1 MDNVCISDIMFDEI
15 GVENKNILKNDEDLL
30 VREIVFI
37 KDGIIIV
44 LIYDVVVEDQEILI
58 LESKVIFILIVLFR
72 VSDDGSIVEVLNG
85 DLRVVYVVEEI
96 VDF

>member
-1 MDNVCISDIMFDEI
+1 MFDEI